1 MKDVLLDGAVVIE
14 NDPAFGS
21 PMIRGGAVNGFM
33 SFTSDGVGPA
43 WGGTGVTAQQRAD
56 APDQSEVAF
65 TVNDEIVVGVR
76 DSAMTPK
83 VDDVTGLPCV
93 DLGNA
98 ANPYRRSF
106 AQIGWGKVGAALAS
120 ATIIWPDCAIHHVTG
135 TTPVQTVTPP
145 FDGFTGDVTLIM
157 DENCQLATGGN
168 IDPYTVET
176 ANLASVS
183 AGAVGGKAKVA
194 LTYDGACWY

>member
-1 MKDVLLDGAVVIE
+1 MKDVLLDGSVVIE

-21 PMIRGGAVNGFM
+21 PMIRGGTPNGFM
-33 SFTSDGVGPA
+33 SFTSDGVGA
-43 WGGTGVTAQQRAD
+43 VWGGTGITVQQRAD

-65 TVNDEIVVGVR
+65 AVNDEIVIGVR
-76 DSAMTPK
+76 DNCMAPK
-83 VDDVTGLPCV
+83 LDGAGAPVV

-98 ANPYRRSF
+98 ANPWRRIC
-106 AQIGWGKVGAALAS
+106 AQIRWARVGAALAS
-120 ATIIWPDCAIHHVTG
+120 SATIAPDSSIHHVTG
-135 TTPVQTVTPP
+135 TTSVQTITPP

-183 AGAVGGKAKVA
+183 AGAVGGKAKVV
-194 LTYDGACWY
+194 LTYDGSSWY